1 MPRPLR
7 YPTVGDLARS
17 IRFRFFDN
25 PLILAARE
33 QVYAGVREQL
43 QYLDEHHGAA
53 DYAER
58 IEILTAGPEP
68 LIRLLAQRI
77 GLNTSGLEP
86 MLEVLTRRYYKI
98 RRLQGVRAFQ
108 LEGRQFVTGGYELGG
123 KRLHLISATGDL
135 SD

>member
-1 MPRPLR
+1 QIPVVAALLERWLVEGEASTGPARDEMREVLDRLIVATQVR

-33 QVYAGVREQL
+33 VAYAGVREHL
-43 QYLDEHHGAA
+43 QYLDEHQGAA

-58 IEILTAGPEP
+58 IEILTASHEP

-77 GLNTSGLEP
+77 ARDSSGLEP
-86 MLEVLTRRYYKI
+86 MLEVLTRRYYK
-98 RRLQGVRAFQ
+98 
-108 LEGRQFVTGGYELGG
+108 
-123 KRLHLISATGDL
+123 
-135 SD
+135 